1 MFCAKSFGH
10 RIGWIGKLKS
20 RIPFC
25 QEDSKELCILKSY
38 SLASWQSSC
47 LRETLAWELLKKRPL
62 WLWEPAECGRAHSFS
77 LGILCS
83 LPGRGE
89 AGRSER
95 PCLFFHRLPFIV
107 LRAGPGPNR
116 RRPPP
121 LQCPPSTVFCFLDI
135 LPLMLRVLIKP
146 WLSEATQCCLSL
158 RPALIGQCFM
168 LQSFHFLCPYK
179 LSYSSVPLRPPF
191 S

>member
-1 MFCAKSFGH
+1 MFCTKSFGH
-10 RIGWIGKLKS
+10 RIGWIGKPKS

-38 SLASWQSSC
+38 SLVSWQSSC

-62 WLWEPAECGRAHSFS
+62 WPWEPAECGRAHWISASAFSALSQAEARLGGMRGGVSFPTGFHS
-77 LGILCS
+77 LCS
-83 LPGRGE
+83 GLAQGRTGGGRPLSSALLP
-89 AGRSER
+89 
-95 PCLFFHRLPFIV
+95 
-107 LRAGPGPNR
+107 
-116 RRPPP
+116 
-121 LQCPPSTVFCFLDI
+121 VFCRLDI